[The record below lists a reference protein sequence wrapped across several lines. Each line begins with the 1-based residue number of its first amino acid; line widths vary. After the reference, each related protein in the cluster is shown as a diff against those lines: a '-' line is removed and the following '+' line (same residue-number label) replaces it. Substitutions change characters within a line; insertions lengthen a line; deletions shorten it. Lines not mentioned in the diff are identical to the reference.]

1 MAILFSDKVDFKKK
15 DKNKKRHFIVVKWSI
30 LQEDVKA

>member
-1 MAILFSDKVDFKKK
+1 MAMLLSDKVGFKKK

-30 LQEDVKA
+30 PQEDIKA